1 MSLKK
6 YSLVEKAKLHLLDA
20 AGNLMYVDEHE
31 KKPVTIDLYG
41 IGLKQYQAA
50 ERRRQDAF
58 ASKFKR
64 YKNKTI
70 PVEEI
75 EEIRIDFLVGCVAS
89 SENFTLDGLEGE
101 ELYRTVFTD
110 RSLVFIAEQVEK
122 FIGDQANFMQKPLK
136 N

>member
-6 YSLVEKAKLHLLDA
+6 YSLIEKAKLHLLDA
-20 AGNLMYVDEHE
+20 TGNFMYLDDAE
-31 KKPVTIDLYG
+31 KQPVTIDLYG
-41 IGLKQYQAA
+41 VGSKQYQEA

-58 ASKFKR
+58 ASKLRR

-70 PVEEI
+70 PSEEL
-75 EEIRIDFLVGCVAS
+75 EEIRIDFLVGCVAG
-89 SENFTLDGLEGE
+89 SENFNLDGLEGD

-110 RSLVFIAEQVEK
+110 RSLVFITDQVER
-122 FIGDQANFMQKPLK
+122 FIGDQANFMPKPLT